1 MDKVEKGA
9 FIECRT
15 GGNGIAHLKQNE
27 DKTWTIQTIESHCEA
42 TAELAMRFAGKYG
55 CAEIGYEL
63 GKMHDK
69 GKETISFQEYIRNV
83 SGLETAKDAPLQ
95 APHAAIGAKVALV
108 AYPAYKHLI
117 ALPILDHHAGL
128 RDSEEADKILKEQ
141 VIPREVS
148 PVKKNERLTI
158 PHSWKGKVEPY
169 EANHLTRMNASCLVD
184 ADRLDTERFM
194 DPEQARLRTKPE
206 SLRNLA
212 PSLERYLSQLARNA
226 ADTEVNRIRAEIQKE
241 CVSHAMD
248 QPGFFSLSVPTGGGK
263 TLASLAWAMGHAL
276 AYGKERIIIAIPYT
290 SIVTQTAERLKLI
303 FGENNVLE
311 HHSSFDALG
320 MSREDLDIYELATE
334 NWDYPIIVTTNVQ
347 LFESMYSNRP
357 SKFRKIHNICNS
369 VVILDEAQSLPI
381 EFLQPILEAL
391 KTYQHLFLVSV
402 LFTTASIPVLD
413 ANVLRNGVELLKG
426 LPRIQELVPQ
436 SMDLSNRLKR
446 VELHYDSSISTYDE
460 IAERIGKYRQ
470 VLCIVNTRK
479 NAKEVFN
486 RVPDAIEKVHLSRMM
501 CPEHIKRAIEQIR
514 KDLQEDH
521 PVIVVSTQ
529 LIEAGV
535 DIDFPVVFRERAGL
549 DSIIQAAGRCN
560 REGTQVKGDTY
571 VFSFETIPKGFM
583 AWADSARKAL
593 GDNRDWFSPETI
605 RDYFVQLYTRVPTF
619 DKEDI
624 HSLLAATISEMHFET
639 AGERFKLI
647 KDDSVNVIMPYPGYE
662 SLVNQIRRNGVSYK
676 NLKEIS
682 QYSVGGRKRD
692 FEKLRDKGL
701 VEAIVDDMYM
711 LVDCNRYNNSTGL
724 ILDDFWPEEPLMI

>member
-42 TAELAMRFAGKYG
+42 TAELAMLFAGTYG

-83 SGLETAKDAPLQ
+83 SGLETAKDAPSQ

-108 AYPAYKHLI
+108 AYPAYKQLI
-117 ALPILDHHAGL
+117 AFPLLGHHAGL

-194 DPEQARLRTKPE
+194 NPEQARLRTKHE

-212 PSLERYLSQLARNA
+212 PLLERYLSQLARNA

-241 CVSHAMD
+241 CVSHVMD
-248 QPGFFSLSVPTGGGK
+248 PPGFFSLSVPTGGGK
-263 TLASLAWAMGHAL
+263 TLSSLAWAMGHAL

-290 SIVTQTAERLKLI
+290 SIVAQTAERLKEI

-311 HHSSFDALG
+311 HHSSFDASG
-320 MSREDLDIYELATE
+320 VAREDMDMYELATE

-381 EFLQPILEAL
+381 EFLRPILEAL
-391 KTYQHLFLVSV
+391 NTYQHLFLVSV

-413 ANVLRNGVELLKG
+413 TNVLRNGVELLKG
-426 LPRIQELVPQ
+426 LPKIRELVPE
-436 SMDLSNRLKR
+436 SMDLPNRLKR
-446 VELHYDSSISTYDE
+446 VELHFDSSISTYGE

-479 NAKEVFN
+479 NAREVFN
-486 RVPDAIEKVHLSRMM
+486 QLPGAIEKVHLSRMM
-501 CPEHIKRAIEQIR
+501 CPQHIKKAIGRIR
-514 KDLQEDH
+514 KDLQENR

-560 REGTQVKGDTY
+560 REGTQEKGDTY
-571 VFSFETIPKGFM
+571 VFSFETIPQRFM
-583 AWADSARKAL
+583 TWADNARKAL
-593 GDNRDWFSPETI
+593 GDTRDWFRPETI
-605 RDYFVQLYTRVPTF
+605 REYFVQLYARVPTF

-624 HSLLAATISEMHFET
+624 HSLLATISEMHFET

-647 KDDSVNVIMPYPGYE
+647 QDDSVNVVMPYPGYE
-662 SLVNQIRRNGVSYK
+662 ILVDQIRRNGVNYK

-682 QYSVGGRKRD
+682 QYSVGVRKRD